1 MKSFPTYTMPP
12 FIINQWELLFNSQLN
27 YLSSSYSHISQGMP
41 YISVL
46 NSTAILK
53 LAVVEKTGFRSNHW
67 KRKEEGFSHLK
78 GTRDN
83 LFH

>member
-1 MKSFPTYTMPP
+1 MKSFPVYTMPP
-12 FIINQWELLFNSQLN
+12 FIINQWELSFNNQLN

-53 LAVVEKTGFRSNHW
+53 LCCSREN
-67 KRKEEGFSHLK
+67 
-78 GTRDN
+78 
-83 LFH
+83 

>member
-1 MKSFPTYTMPP
+1 MPP
-12 FIINQWELLFNSQLN
+12 FIINQWELSFNNQLN

-53 LAVVEKTGFRSNHW
+53 LCCSRENVVVEKTEQQIFFR
-67 KRKEEGFSHLK
+67 R
-78 GTRDN
+78 N
-83 LFH
+83 LIVYANILCIQ